1 MNKSRKIVFV
11 IALLLVL
18 TIIGAVIIIIS
29 THSTKSGEVSEV
41 NDGRFTVVTSF
52 YPMYIAAL
60 NVTDGA
66 DINLYNLSEPQTGC
80 LHDYQLTTDDMKL
93 LSAAD
98 VFVVNGGGME
108 AFLSDVTSQY
118 PDLTIV
124 DTSLG
129 VAEVGDGEPRALDND
144 SSSEETDNAHYWIS
158 ISNYIIQVENI
169 AAGLSA
175 IDMANAD
182 LYGKNAT
189 VYVSKLKKLQ
199 YETDTSLGGAKVV
212 LFSEAYEYLAKDFG
226 LDVRYVLDLDEEKD
240 ISARELADTIDVVK
254 SEAVPVIIAE
264 KQYGEKMA
272 NAVMEETDVMSVY
285 LDTIIRGDYDK
296 NEYINRMKKNIELLK
311 GALIFEFGSE

>member
-1 MNKSRKIVFV
+1 MKKKTVFV
-11 IALLLVL
+11 IVLLISL
-18 TIIGAVIIIIS
+18 IAISAAVIAIS
-29 THSTKSGEVSEV
+29 IYSTDTKEVDAD
-41 NDGRFTVVTSF
+41 NDKFTVVTSF

-93 LSAAD
+93 LSTAD
-98 VFVVNGGGME
+98 VFIVNGGGME
-108 AFLSDVTSQY
+108 AFLSDVTEQY
-118 PDLTIV
+118 PDLTVI
-124 DTSLG
+124 DTSVG
-129 VAEVGDGEPRALDND
+129 VVEVGGDEPDISDND
-144 SSSEETDNAHYWIS
+144 SSSEETDNAHYWMS
-158 ISNYIIQVENI
+158 IANYIIQVENI
-169 AAGLSA
+169 AAGLSG
-175 IDMANAD
+175 IDMPNAD
-182 LYGKNAT
+182 LFSKNAAT
-189 VYVSKLKKLQ
+189 YISKLQQLQ
-199 YETDTSLGGAKVV
+199 SEVDNSLQGSKVV

-254 SEAVPVIIAE
+254 NENVPVIIAE

-272 NAVMEETDVMSVY
+272 NAVMKETDVMSVY

-296 NEYINRMKKNIELLK
+296 DEYINRMKKDIELLK